1 MAPVLT
7 VMRPLVVLR
16 PLSNIPVPLSSATFQ
31 LCIVKLSRDEPSHNF
46 WSEKMRLTYIFAAL
60 ATALVGTAPTAFAVP
75 GQMETPNGAAFS
87 SACAGLGA
95 GYPAWLSIGNQLSG
109 SSANCQVQT
118 SGVGGTANVAVSNSG
133 VALGGTAY
141 QSSYSNA
148 AAGQATPLTIKL
160 SASNDGNTNA
170 PFPGVAVNG
179 GWNDTITL
187 SMAGQSGTGFWI
199 APIHVEGELN
209 TKNNGA
215 SSKLQVEAFLNHADI
230 LGPATDLFHD
240 ASLNPGAAQS
250 SVYDPSF
257 VTYQLARWGA
267 TNWGPSDAS
276 SLEHLSVDETVYFVI
291 PFTWNTSFDLGIFAL
306 ASAGMRA
313 QGSTVGQPN
322 ATSDALFANTI
333 AWAGPGYVLNN
344 GTGPQITGFD
354 ISSTSGANYAMTSP
368 VPEPTIWGMFSL
380 GLVYRKRAK
389 SV

>member
-1 MAPVLT
+1 
-7 VMRPLVVLR
+7 
-16 PLSNIPVPLSSATFQ
+16 
-31 LCIVKLSRDEPSHNF
+31 
-46 WSEKMRLTYIFAAL
+46 MRLTYISAAL

-87 SACAGLGA
+87 SACAGLGFA
-95 GYPAWLSIGNQLSG
+95 GSSVGNQLSG

-141 QSSYSNA
+141 ESIYSNA
-148 AAGQATPLTIKL
+148 ATGQATPLTIKL
-160 SASNDGNTNA
+160 SASNNGNVTA
-170 PFPGVAVNG
+170 PFPGGEANG
-179 GWNDTITL
+179 GWNDAITL
-187 SMAGQSGTGFWI
+187 SMAGQSGAGFWV
-199 APIHVEGELN
+199 APIHVTGELN

-230 LGPATDLFHD
+230 LGPASDLFHD
-240 ASLNPGAAQS
+240 VSLNPGAAQS
-250 SVYDPSF
+250 SVHNPSG
-257 VTYQLARWGA
+257 VSYQLARWGA
-267 TNWGPSDAS
+267 TNWGPLDAS
-276 SLEHLSVDETVYFVI
+276 SLEHLSVDEIVYFVI
-291 PFTWNTSFDLGIFAL
+291 PFTWDMSFDLGIFAL

-313 QGSTVGQPN
+313 QGFTAGYPN
-322 ATSDALFANTI
+322 TTADALFANTI

-368 VPEPTIWGMFSL
+368 VPEPTIWGMFGIGLASL
-380 GLVYRKRAK
+380 GFVYRKRVK